1 MSQHNGGNNQPPK
14 NGGNGNL
21 NKPDPLE
28 RELVSGAA
36 NPNQQPPQEAADA
49 RAAAEALAAQQAV
62 AQEQAIRGTQARDQ
76 YTQKGDRFDVAELD
90 IPDQGPIGLDEIR
103 AKAHS
108 ALDVADAVLRPGN
121 MTEEELKLEMFMN
134 EKVIV
139 VIHESPNEEDLP
151 VVCPMVNG
159 VGQPIVR
166 GYPTPVKRKYI
177 EALARAKE
185 TRYKQVQMDAN
196 DPSSLKMIPRTVLA
210 YPFAI
215 ERDDNPNG
223 RAWLRDI
230 IRQPA

>member
-1 MSQHNGGNNQPPK
+1 MSSNHNHGNNGKP
-14 NGGNGNL
+14 GNL
-21 NKPDPLE
+21 NRPDPLE

-36 NPNQQPPQEAADA
+36 NPAPAEDAASA
-49 RAAAEALAAQQAV
+49 RAAAEQLAAQQER
-62 AQEQAIRGTQARDQ
+62 EQAAAIAGRAINNPVRASDS
-76 YTQKGDRFDVAELD
+76 FDTRELEIQD
-90 IPDQGPIGLDEIR
+90 AGPIGLEEIR

-108 ALDVADAVLRPGN
+108 ALDEGSILLPGS
-121 MTEEELKLEMFMN
+121 MSEEELKLEMFMN
-134 EKVIV
+134 EKVIIV
-139 VIHESPNEEDLP
+139 VHESPNEEDLP

-166 GYPTPVKRKYI
+166 GYPTPVKRKYV
-177 EALARAKE
+177 ECLARAKE

-230 IRQPA
+230 IRQQG

>member
-1 MSQHNGGNNQPPK
+1 MSSNHNHGNNGKP
-14 NGGNGNL
+14 GNL
-21 NKPDPLE
+21 NRPDPLE

-36 NPNQQPPQEAADA
+36 NPAPAEDAASA
-49 RAAAEALAAQQAV
+49 RAAAEQLAAQQER
-62 AQEQAIRGTQARDQ
+62 EQAAAIAGRAINNPVRASDA
-76 YTQKGDRFDVAELD
+76 FDTRELEIQD
-90 IPDQGPIGLDEIR
+90 AGPIGLEEIR

-108 ALDVADAVLRPGN
+108 ALDEGSILLPGA
-121 MTEEELKLEMFMN
+121 MSEEELKLEMFMN
-134 EKVIV
+134 EKVIIV
-139 VIHESPNEEDLP
+139 VHESPNEEDLP

-166 GYPTPVKRKYI
+166 GYPTPVKRKYV
-177 EALARAKE
+177 ECLARAKE

-230 IRQPA
+230 IRQQG

>member
-1 MSQHNGGNNQPPK
+1 MSNNHNNGNNGKP
-14 NGGNGNL
+14 GGGNL
-21 NKPDPLE
+21 NRPDPLE

-36 NPNQQPPQEAADA
+36 NPAPAEDAASA
-49 RAAAEALAAQQAV
+49 RAAAEAMAAQQAHQ
-62 AQEQAIRGTQARDQ
+62 QEAAIRGMAQNNPVQR
-76 YTQKGDRFDVAELD
+76 GDSFDTRELD
-90 IPDQGPIGLDEIR
+90 IQDTGPIGLDEIR
-103 AKAHS
+103 AKAHG
-108 ALDVADAVLRPGN
+108 ALDVADSVILSKALSD
-121 MTEEELKLEMFMN
+121 EELKLEMFMN
-134 EKVIV
+134 ERVII

-166 GYPTPVKRKYI
+166 GYPTPVKRKYV

-230 IRQPA
+230 IRSPG

>member
-1 MSQHNGGNNQPPK
+1 MSSNHNHGNNGKP
-14 NGGNGNL
+14 GNL
-21 NKPDPLE
+21 NRPDPLE

-36 NPNQQPPQEAADA
+36 NPAPAEDAASA
-49 RAAAEALAAQQAV
+49 RAAAEQLAAQQER
-62 AQEQAIRGTQARDQ
+62 EQAAAIAGRAINNPVRASDS
-76 YTQKGDRFDVAELD
+76 FDTRELEIQD
-90 IPDQGPIGLDEIR
+90 AGPIGLEEIR

-108 ALDVADAVLRPGN
+108 ALDEGSILLPGA
-121 MTEEELKLEMFMN
+121 MSEEELKLEMFMN
-134 EKVIV
+134 EKVIIV
-139 VIHESPNEEDLP
+139 VHESPNEEDLP

-166 GYPTPVKRKYI
+166 GYPTPVKRKYV
-177 EALARAKE
+177 ECLARAKE

-230 IRQPA
+230 IRQQG

>member
-1 MSQHNGGNNQPPK
+1 MNHPQDRNRPQNNG
-14 NGGNGNL
+14 GNL

-28 RELVSGAA
+28 RELLSGNAPTPAPQDAA
-36 NPNQQPPQEAADA
+36 AAK
-49 RAAAEALAAQQAV
+49 AAAEALAA
-62 AQEQAIRGTQARDQ
+62 EQAKIQERAIAGKAINNPNPNSN
-76 YTQKGDRFDVAELD
+76 RFEASELD
-90 IPDQGPIGLDEIR
+90 IPDSGPIGLDEIR
-103 AKAHS
+103 AKAH
-108 ALDVADAVLRPGN
+108 AELDSEQILAERG
-121 MTEEELKLEMFMN
+121 MTDEEIAYEAFMN

-139 VIHESPNEEDLP
+139 VVHESPNEEDLA

-177 EALARAKE
+177 EVLARAKE
-185 TRYKQVQMDAN
+185 TKYKQVQADAN
-196 DPSSLKMIPRTVLA
+196 DPSSLQMIPRTVLA

>member
-1 MSQHNGGNNQPPK
+1 MSSNHNHGNNGKP
-14 NGGNGNL
+14 GNL
-21 NKPDPLE
+21 NRPDPLE

-36 NPNQQPPQEAADA
+36 NPAPAEDAASA
-49 RAAAEALAAQQAV
+49 RAAAEQLAAQQER
-62 AQEQAIRGTQARDQ
+62 EQAAAIAGRAINNPVRASDA
-76 YTQKGDRFDVAELD
+76 FDTRELEIQD
-90 IPDQGPIGLDEIR
+90 TGPIGLEEIR

-108 ALDVADAVLRPGN
+108 ALDEGSILLPGA
-121 MTEEELKLEMFMN
+121 MSEEELKLEMFMN
-134 EKVIV
+134 EKVIIV
-139 VIHESPNEEDLP
+139 VHESPNEEDLP

-166 GYPTPVKRKYI
+166 GYPTPVKRKYV
-177 EALARAKE
+177 ECLARAKE

-230 IRQPA
+230 IRQQG